1 MSGKKRGLGRGL
13 DALLGGSKQVAKPES
28 SPSSTAPSSTENVVA
43 DGVLRQIPVDQ
54 IARGQYQ
61 PRRRFDE
68 EALAELTDSI
78 RQHGVM
84 QPVVVTQQS
93 QNRFE
98 LIAGERRWRA
108 SQAAGLDTIP
118 ALIKSVSPDR
128 QLAMALIENIQR
140 ENLNPMEEAY
150 ALTRL
155 IEEFSLTHQAVADSV
170 GKSRTAVTN
179 ATRLA
184 RLAPDA
190 ATLVAEG
197 ALDMGHGR
205 ALLSLPVE
213 QQGAAGRL
221 FVAKNMS
228 VRQAEAWVKKT
239 LAGPAQP
246 GEGSA
251 VNPDVARLEQD
262 LSAHLGQSVSI
273 KQSGKSKGALS
284 IKYNSLEELDGVL
297 ERMGFEANR

>member
-13 DALLGGSKQVAKPES
+13 DALLGGPKQVAEPER
-28 SPSSTAPSSTENVVA
+28 SPSSTEDVVA

-61 PRRRFDE
+61 PRRHFDE

-84 QPVVVTQQS
+84 QPIVVTQQS

-228 VRQAEAWVKKT
+228 VRQAEAWVKKA
-239 LAGPAQP
+239 LVGPAQP
-246 GEGSA
+246 GK
-251 VNPDVARLEQD
+251 D
-262 LSAHLGQSVSI
+262 
-273 KQSGKSKGALS
+273 
-284 IKYNSLEELDGVL
+284 
-297 ERMGFEANR
+297 

>member
-13 DALLGGSKQVAKPES
+13 DALLGGSKQVAEPEGLPAS
-28 SPSSTAPSSTENVVA
+28 REYVA
-43 DGVLRQIPVDQ
+43 TDGVLRQIPVDQ
-54 IARGQYQ
+54 IAQGQYQ
-61 PRRRFDE
+61 PRRHFDE
-68 EALAELTDSI
+68 EALSELADSI
-78 RQHGVM
+78 RQHGLL
-84 QPVVVTQQS
+84 QPVVVMQQS

-190 ATLVAEG
+190 AALVAEG

-205 ALLSLPVE
+205 ALLSLPLE
-213 QQGAAGRL
+213 QQGVAGRL
-221 FVAKNMS
+221 FVAKAMS

-239 LAGPAQP
+239 LSGSAQP
-246 GEGSA
+246 VEGS
-251 VNPDVARLEQD
+251 VVDPDVARLEQD
-262 LSAHLGQSVSI
+262 LSAYLGQSVAI
-273 KQSGKSKGALS
+273 KQSGKTKGALS
-284 IKYNSLEELDGVL
+284 IKFNSLEELEGVL
-297 ERMGFEANR
+297 VRMGFETNR

>member
-13 DALLGGSKQVAKPES
+13 DALLGGSKQVAEPEGLPAS
-28 SPSSTAPSSTENVVA
+28 REDVTT

-61 PRRRFDE
+61 PRRHFDE
-68 EALAELTDSI
+68 EALSELADSI
-78 RQHGVM
+78 RQHGLL
-84 QPVVVTQQS
+84 QPVVVMQQS

-190 ATLVAEG
+190 AALVAEG

-205 ALLSLPVE
+205 ALLSLPLE

-221 FVAKNMS
+221 FVAKAMS

-239 LAGPAQP
+239 LSGPAQP
-246 GEGSA
+246 VEGS
-251 VNPDVARLEQD
+251 VVDPDVARLEQD

-273 KQSGKSKGALS
+273 KQSGKTKGALS
-284 IKYNSLEELDGVL
+284 IKYNTLEELEGVL
-297 ERMGFEANR
+297 VRMGFETNR

>member
-13 DALLGGSKQVAKPES
+13 DALLGGSKQVAEPEGLPAS
-28 SPSSTAPSSTENVVA
+28 REDVA
-43 DGVLRQIPVDQ
+43 TDGVLRQIPVDQ

-61 PRRRFDE
+61 PRRHFDE
-68 EALAELTDSI
+68 EALSELADSI
-78 RQHGVM
+78 RQHGLL
-84 QPVVVTQQS
+84 QPVVVMQQS

-190 ATLVAEG
+190 AALVAEG

-205 ALLSLPVE
+205 ALLSLPLE
-213 QQGAAGRL
+213 QQGVAGRL
-221 FVAKNMS
+221 FVAKTMS

-239 LAGPAQP
+239 LSGPAQP
-246 GEGSA
+246 VEGSA
-251 VNPDVARLEQD
+251 VDPDVARLEQD

-273 KQSGKSKGALS
+273 KQSGKTKGALS
-284 IKYNSLEELDGVL
+284 IKYNSLEELEGVL
-297 ERMGFEANR
+297 VRMGFETNR

>member
-1 MSGKKRGLGRGL
+1 M
-13 DALLGGSKQVAKPES
+13 GSW
-28 SPSSTAPSSTENVVA
+28 
-43 DGVLRQIPVDQ
+43 QIPVDQ

-61 PRRRFDE
+61 PRRHFDE

-179 ATRLA
+179 ATGRLA
-184 RLAPDA
+184 CPDA

-205 ALLSLPVE
+205 ALLSCGRQKVRGPLS
-213 QQGAAGRL
+213 QQ
-221 FVAKNMS
+221 NMS
-228 VRQAEAWVKKT
+228 VRQAEAWVK
-239 LAGPAQP
+239 
-246 GEGSA
+246 
-251 VNPDVARLEQD
+251 RC
-262 LSAHLGQSVSI
+262 
-273 KQSGKSKGALS
+273 
-284 IKYNSLEELDGVL
+284 
-297 ERMGFEANR
+297 

>member
-13 DALLGGSKQVAKPES
+13 DALLGGSKQVAEPEGLPAS
-28 SPSSTAPSSTENVVA
+28 REDVA
-43 DGVLRQIPVDQ
+43 TDGVLRQIPVDQ
-54 IARGQYQ
+54 IARGLYQ
-61 PRRRFDE
+61 PRRHFDE
-68 EALAELTDSI
+68 EALSELADSI
-78 RQHGVM
+78 RQHGLL
-84 QPVVVTQQS
+84 QPVVVMQQS

-190 ATLVAEG
+190 AALVAEG

-205 ALLSLPVE
+205 ALLSLPLE
-213 QQGAAGRL
+213 QQGVAGRL
-221 FVAKNMS
+221 FVTKTMS

-239 LAGPAQP
+239 LSGPVQP
-246 GEGSA
+246 VEGSA
-251 VNPDVARLEQD
+251 VDPDVARLEQD

-273 KQSGKSKGALS
+273 KQSGKTKGALS
-284 IKYNSLEELDGVL
+284 IKYNTLEELEGVL
-297 ERMGFEANR
+297 VRMGFETNR

>member
-13 DALLGGSKQVAKPES
+13 DALLGGSKQVAEPEGLPAS
-28 SPSSTAPSSTENVVA
+28 REDVA
-43 DGVLRQIPVDQ
+43 TDGVLRQIPVDQ

-61 PRRRFDE
+61 PRRHFDE
-68 EALAELTDSI
+68 EALSELADSI
-78 RQHGVM
+78 RQHGLL
-84 QPVVVTQQS
+84 QPVVVMQQS

-190 ATLVAEG
+190 AALVAEG

-205 ALLSLPVE
+205 ALLSLPLE
-213 QQGAAGRL
+213 QQGVAGRL
-221 FVAKNMS
+221 FVAKAMS

-239 LAGPAQP
+239 LSGPAQP
-246 GEGSA
+246 VEGS
-251 VNPDVARLEQD
+251 VVDPDVARLEQD

-273 KQSGKSKGALS
+273 KQSGKTKGALS
-284 IKYNSLEELDGVL
+284 IKYNSLEELEGVL
-297 ERMGFEANR
+297 LRMGFETNR

>member
-1 MSGKKRGLGRGL
+1 MCIRDR
-13 DALLGGSKQVAKPES
+13 
-28 SPSSTAPSSTENVVA
+28 
-43 DGVLRQIPVDQ
+43 

-61 PRRRFDE
+61 PRRHFDE
-68 EALAELTDSI
+68 EALSELADSI
-78 RQHGVM
+78 RQHGLL
-84 QPVVVTQQS
+84 QPVVVMQQS

-190 ATLVAEG
+190 AALVAEG

-205 ALLSLPVE
+205 ALLSLPLE
-213 QQGAAGRL
+213 QQGVAGRL
-221 FVAKNMS
+221 FVAKAMS

-239 LAGPAQP
+239 LSGSAQP
-246 GEGSA
+246 VEGSA
-251 VNPDVARLEQD
+251 VDPDVARLEQD

-273 KQSGKSKGALS
+273 EQSGKTKGALS
-284 IKYNSLEELDGVL
+284 IKYNSLEELEGVL
-297 ERMGFEANR
+297 VRMGFEANR

>member
-1 MSGKKRGLGRGL
+1 
-13 DALLGGSKQVAKPES
+13 
-28 SPSSTAPSSTENVVA
+28 VVA

-61 PRRRFDE
+61 PRRHFDE

-239 LAGPAQP
+239 LVGPAQP
-246 GEGSA
+246 GKDSA

>member
-13 DALLGGSKQVAKPES
+13 DALLGGSKQVAEPER
-28 SPSSTAPSSTENVVA
+28 SPSSTEDVVA

-61 PRRRFDE
+61 PRRHFDE

-239 LAGPAQP
+239 LAGTSTAW
-246 GEGSA
+246 EGFGSK
-251 VNPDVARLEQD
+251 PRCCSTRARSVGAFRPVCLYQAERKEQRCFVHQIQQ
-262 LSAHLGQSVSI
+262 LRRA
-273 KQSGKSKGALS
+273 
-284 IKYNSLEELDGVL
+284 
-297 ERMGFEANR
+297 

>member
-1 MSGKKRGLGRGL
+1 MNAGGEPAGR
-13 DALLGGSKQVAKPES
+13 
-28 SPSSTAPSSTENVVA
+28 
-43 DGVLRQIPVDQ
+43 R
-54 IARGQYQ
+54 
-61 PRRRFDE
+61 PR
-68 EALAELTDSI
+68 
-78 RQHGVM
+78 
-84 QPVVVTQQS
+84 
-93 QNRFE
+93 NY
-98 LIAGERRWRA
+98 
-108 SQAAGLDTIP
+108 P

-150 ALTRL
+150 ASAADRRV
-155 IEEFSLTHQAVADSV
+155 SLTHQAVADSV

-190 ATLVAEG
+190 ARSLQRVRSTWS
-197 ALDMGHGR
+197 R
-205 ALLSLPVE
+205 PALLSLPVE

-221 FVAKNMS
+221 FVAKNMC
-228 VRQAEAWVKKT
+228 VRQAEAGVKKT
-239 LAGPAQP
+239 LVGPAQP
-246 GEGSA
+246 GEDSA

>member
-1 MSGKKRGLGRGL
+1 M
-13 DALLGGSKQVAKPES
+13 
-28 SPSSTAPSSTENVVA
+28 
-43 DGVLRQIPVDQ
+43 
-54 IARGQYQ
+54 
-61 PRRRFDE
+61 
-68 EALAELTDSI
+68 
-78 RQHGVM
+78 
-84 QPVVVTQQS
+84 
-93 QNRFE
+93 
-98 LIAGERRWRA
+98 
-108 SQAAGLDTIP
+108 
-118 ALIKSVSPDR
+118 
-128 QLAMALIENIQR
+128 
-140 ENLNPMEEAY
+140 
-150 ALTRL
+150 
-155 IEEFSLTHQAVADSV
+155 

-205 ALLSLPVE
+205 ALLSPVE

-239 LAGPAQP
+239 LVGPAQP
-246 GEGSA
+246 GKDSA

-284 IKYNSLEELDGVL
+284 IKYNS
-297 ERMGFEANR
+297 RRA

>member
-13 DALLGGSKQVAKPES
+13 DALLGGSKQVAEPEGLPAS
-28 SPSSTAPSSTENVVA
+28 REDVVT

-54 IARGQYQ
+54 IARGLYQ
-61 PRRRFDE
+61 PRRHFDE
-68 EALAELTDSI
+68 EALSELADSI
-78 RQHGVM
+78 RQHGLL
-84 QPVVVTQQS
+84 QPVVVMQQS

-155 IEEFSLTHQAVADSV
+155 IEEFSLTHQTVADSV

-190 ATLVAEG
+190 AALVAEG

-205 ALLSLPVE
+205 ALLSLPLE
-213 QQGAAGRL
+213 QQGVAGRL
-221 FVAKNMS
+221 FVTKTMS

-239 LAGPAQP
+239 LSGPVQP
-246 GEGSA
+246 VEGSA
-251 VNPDVARLEQD
+251 VDPDVARLEQD

-273 KQSGKSKGALS
+273 KQSGKTKGALS
-284 IKYNSLEELDGVL
+284 IKYSTLEELEGVL
-297 ERMGFEANR
+297 VRMGFETNR

>member
-1 MSGKKRGLGRGL
+1 
-13 DALLGGSKQVAKPES
+13 
-28 SPSSTAPSSTENVVA
+28 
-43 DGVLRQIPVDQ
+43 
-54 IARGQYQ
+54 
-61 PRRRFDE
+61 
-68 EALAELTDSI
+68 
-78 RQHGVM
+78 
-84 QPVVVTQQS
+84 
-93 QNRFE
+93 
-98 LIAGERRWRA
+98 
-108 SQAAGLDTIP
+108 
-118 ALIKSVSPDR
+118 
-128 QLAMALIENIQR
+128 MALIENIQR

-190 ATLVAEG
+190 AALVAEG

-205 ALLSLPVE
+205 ALLSLPLE

-221 FVAKNMS
+221 FVTKTMS

-239 LAGPAQP
+239 LSGPAQP
-246 GEGSA
+246 VEGSA
-251 VNPDVARLEQD
+251 VDPDVARLEQD

-273 KQSGKSKGALS
+273 KQSGKTKGALS
-284 IKYNSLEELDGVL
+284 IKYNSLEELEGVL
-297 ERMGFEANR
+297 VRMGFETNR

>member
-1 MSGKKRGLGRGL
+1 MCIR
-13 DALLGGSKQVAKPES
+13 
-28 SPSSTAPSSTENVVA
+28 
-43 DGVLRQIPVDQ
+43 
-54 IARGQYQ
+54 
-61 PRRRFDE
+61 
-68 EALAELTDSI
+68 DS
-78 RQHGVM
+78 
-84 QPVVVTQQS
+84 
-93 QNRFE
+93 
-98 LIAGERRWRA
+98 
-108 SQAAGLDTIP
+108 
-118 ALIKSVSPDR
+118 

-190 ATLVAEG
+190 AALVAEG

-205 ALLSLPVE
+205 ALLSLPLE
-213 QQGAAGRL
+213 QQGVAGRL
-221 FVAKNMS
+221 FVTKTMS

-239 LAGPAQP
+239 LSGPAQP
-246 GEGSA
+246 VEGS
-251 VNPDVARLEQD
+251 VVDPDVARLEQD

-273 KQSGKSKGALS
+273 KQSGKTKGALS
-284 IKYNSLEELDGVL
+284 IKYNSLEELEGVL
-297 ERMGFEANR
+297 VRMGFEANR

>member
-13 DALLGGSKQVAKPES
+13 DALLGGSKQVAEPEGLPAGREDVTTDS
-28 SPSSTAPSSTENVVA
+28 
-43 DGVLRQIPVDQ
+43 VLRQIPVDQ

-61 PRRRFDE
+61 PRRHFDE
-68 EALAELTDSI
+68 EALSELADSI
-78 RQHGVM
+78 RQHGLL
-84 QPVVVTQQS
+84 QPVVVMQQS

-190 ATLVAEG
+190 AALVAEG

-205 ALLSLPVE
+205 ALLSLPLE

-221 FVAKNMS
+221 FVAKAMS

-239 LAGPAQP
+239 LSGPAQHV
-246 GEGSA
+246 EGSA
-251 VNPDVARLEQD
+251 VDPDVARLEQD

-273 KQSGKSKGALS
+273 KQSGKTKGALS
-284 IKYNSLEELDGVL
+284 IKYNSLEELEGVL
-297 ERMGFEANR
+297 LRMGFETNR

>member
-13 DALLGGSKQVAKPES
+13 DALLGGSKQVAEPEGLPAGREDVTTDS
-28 SPSSTAPSSTENVVA
+28 
-43 DGVLRQIPVDQ
+43 VLRQIPVDQ

-61 PRRRFDE
+61 PRRHFDE
-68 EALAELTDSI
+68 EALSELADSI
-78 RQHGVM
+78 RQNGLL
-84 QPVVVTQQS
+84 QPVVVMQQS
-93 QNRFE
+93 HNRFE

-190 ATLVAEG
+190 AALVAEG

-205 ALLSLPVE
+205 ALLSLPLE
-213 QQGAAGRL
+213 QQGVAGRL
-221 FVAKNMS
+221 FVTKTMS

-239 LAGPAQP
+239 LSGPVQSV
-246 GEGSA
+246 EGSA
-251 VNPDVARLEQD
+251 VDPDVARLEQD

-273 KQSGKSKGALS
+273 KQSGKTKGALS
-284 IKYNSLEELDGVL
+284 IKYNSLEELEGVL
-297 ERMGFEANR
+297 VRMGFEANR

>member
-13 DALLGGSKQVAKPES
+13 DALLGGSKQVAEPES
-28 SPSSTAPSSTENVVA
+28 SPSNTAPSGTENVVA

-179 ATRLA
+179 AIRLA

-190 ATLVAEG
+190 VSYTHLTL
-197 ALDMGHGR
+197 
-205 ALLSLPVE
+205 PTIC
-213 QQGAAGRL
+213 
-221 FVAKNMS
+221 S
-228 VRQAEAWVKKT
+228 V
-239 LAGPAQP
+239 
-246 GEGSA
+246 
-251 VNPDVARLEQD
+251 
-262 LSAHLGQSVSI
+262 
-273 KQSGKSKGALS
+273 
-284 IKYNSLEELDGVL
+284 
-297 ERMGFEANR
+297 